1 MDILNNAIKDL
12 QRELTIFKRRA
23 QTLDSY
29 HETIHQFNKE
39 LVEEKL
45 KVKALSE
52 ELENPT
58 NIHRWRKLGG
68 SDCDTNE
75 MISKIEN
82 LQKRLIAKTEDVV
95 SKDLVINTQE
105 QTVKNLK

>member
-1 MDILNNAIKDL
+1 
-12 QRELTIFKRRA
+12 
-23 QTLDSY
+23 
-29 HETIHQFNKE
+29 
-39 LVEEKL
+39 VEEKL

-52 ELENPT
+52 ELENPK

-68 SDCDTNE
+68 TDCDTNE

-105 QTVKNLK
+105 